1 MSIVNQE
8 ATLCCPSDNMKL
20 KILAIHGY
28 RQNAETFKAKTGSFR
43 KMIHKWAQITYIT
56 APHRVIVVEDSND
69 IGQKAPDNGESKDEG
84 KKYLRNNLYL
94 NFTHFKFRTIWMVF

>member
-56 APHRVIVVEDSND
+56 APHSVIVVEDSND
-69 IGQKAPDNGESKDEG
+69 IGQKAPDIGESKDEG

-94 NFTHFKFRTIWMVF
+94 NYSF